1 MKKLKM
7 IIALMIAMVIMC
19 ISVLVTF
26 ANVTKTSVY
35 VDAQKVSTGE
45 ESFWAWIWSENTEGH
60 WEPLDISE
68 TGLYIVNL
76 NVNEKFV
83 VARIRSGEQPDW
95 SLVWNQTEDMQ
106 YTGEH
111 NCVVLSFSNTIGGK
125 MTIKWKTIKAIN
137 KNAMIE
143 AMREAEKYLYEES
156 DKYTAESLNV
166 LMNAYYNAQ
175 SCYESATTQE
185 KIDEATDKLNQAISQ
200 LVLKDEP
207 VTVDKT
213 LLRIAIDT
221 ATSYYMSLDK
231 FTDDS
236 WNTMQEKLAIANALY
251 NNENATQSEVD
262 LATQELKNAI
272 DSLERVEDLIGDVD
286 GDGVLSV
293 LDATCIQRYLAMLI
307 NFDDNQMLLADTNE
321 DGCVSII
328 DATYIQWCL
337 AKR

>member
-1 MKKLKM
+1 MKKLKT

-26 ANVTKTSVY
+26 ANVTKSSVY

-45 ESFWAWIWSENTEGH
+45 ENFWAWIWSENTEGH

-76 NVNEKFV
+76 NVNDKFV

-95 SLVWNQTEDMQ
+95 SLVWNQTEDIQ

-111 NCVVLSFSNTIGGK
+111 NCIILSFSNTIGGK
-125 MTIKWKTIKAIN
+125 MTVKWETIDVID
-137 KNAMIE
+137 KNALVAI
-143 AMREAEKYLYEES
+143 MREAEKYLYEET
-156 DKYTAESLNV
+156 DKYTSTSLNA
-166 LMNAYYNAQ
+166 LRNAYFNAQ
-175 SCYESATTQE
+175 SVYEFATTQVV
-185 KIDEATDKLNQAISQ
+185 IDEATENLNTAINQ
-200 LVLKDEP
+200 LLLKDEP
-207 VTVDKT
+207 VKVDKT
-213 LLRIAIDT
+213 LLRLAIDT

-236 WNTMQEKLAIANALY
+236 WNTMQEKLANANALY

-262 LATQELKNAI
+262 LATQELNNAI
-272 DSLERVEDLIGDVD
+272 DSLERVVELIGDVD

-307 NFDDNQMLLADTNE
+307 NFEDNQMLLADANE
-321 DGCVSII
+321 DGVVSII

-337 AKR
+337 AKC